1 MICSIN
7 ESAGLNF
14 LKRMS
19 INKMCVQVNNHSSI
33 LFQYV
38 SGNIRN
44 TEKVYYKERHNFIL
58 KIIARDCGGRQSK
71 AVFINILV
79 KEKCKPQWT
88 SKGILQIKLTSR
100 RLSVWNLCCSVSVY
114 PTQTGLAR
122 CFCIDIDM
130 WSNVERWRFLY
141 WLFQNHLG
149 RLLINNL
156 F

>member
-1 MICSIN
+1 M
-7 ESAGLNF
+7 
-14 LKRMS
+14 
-19 INKMCVQVNNHSSI
+19 NNHSSI

-100 RLSVWNLCCSVSVY
+100 RLSVWNLLQCQCLLYSDRIS
-114 PTQTGLAR
+114 LL
-122 CFCIDIDM
+122 
-130 WSNVERWRFLY
+130 FLY
-141 WLFQNHLG
+141 RYWHVEQCWKIKIFV
-149 RLLINNL
+149 LIISKSL
-156 F
+156 RKIIDK